1 MKNEGVVTSS
11 RGVDQMGRD
20 LLFLLKEDFLDKSQD
35 TTGAGAPYYCPDCA
49 QITGVLSY
57 FPKLRHHLDV
67 RYVDFARPRNEIV
80 SLLSEQ
86 HQGCP
91 VLILDQTPGMD
102 ALAYI
107 TGQVNGKSFISG
119 AKAIASYWSYKYGT
133 SRPH

>member
-1 MKNEGVVTSS
+1 
-11 RGVDQMGRD
+11 MGRD
-20 LLFLLKEDFLDKSQD
+20 LLFLLKEDFVDKSQD
-35 TTGAGAPYYCPDCA
+35 AGGTGVPYYCPDCA

-57 FPKLRHHLDV
+57 FPKLRHHLDI
-67 RYVDFARPRNEIV
+67 RYVDFARPRKEIV

-91 VLILDQTPGMD
+91 VLILDQPPGMD

-119 AKAIASYWSYKYGT
+119 AKAISIYWSYKYGT

>member
-1 MKNEGVVTSS
+1 MKNEEVLTSI
-11 RGVDQMGRD
+11 RRVDQMGRD
-20 LLFLLKEDFLDKSQD
+20 LLFLLKEDFAD
-35 TTGAGAPYYCPDCA
+35 GAGAPYYCPDCA

-67 RYVDFARPRNEIV
+67 RYVDFARPRKEIV

-91 VLILDQTPGMD
+91 VLILDQPPGMD